1 MIKLFQLIA
10 EFKEGYIGRL
20 LSRKKWLA
28 QGDDFR
34 TFLAALVS
42 SVQQFDGMMGP

>member
-10 EFKEGYIGRL
+10 EFEDGYIDQL

-28 QGDDFR
+28 QVDDFR
-34 TFLAALVS
+34 TFLTEFVTVVS
-42 SVQQFDGMMGP
+42 EA